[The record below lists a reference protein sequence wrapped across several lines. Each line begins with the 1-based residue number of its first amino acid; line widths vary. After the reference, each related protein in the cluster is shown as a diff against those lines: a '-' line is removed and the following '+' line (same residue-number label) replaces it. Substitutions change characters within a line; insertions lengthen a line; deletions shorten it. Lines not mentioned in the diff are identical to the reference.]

1 MAERVGFEP
10 TVHCCTQTFEIRTLN
25 HSDTSPSQIYF
36 IPNPESQIYFI
47 PNPENNKNENYFFF
61 ATPGASLMIKGRTN
75 AYVPYKDVIK
85 PASDNVRDV
94 FFIF

>member
-25 HSDTSPSQIYF
+25 HSDTSP
-36 IPNPESQIYFI
+36 SQIYFI